1 MIRRT
6 LALFG
11 AAAVALLLI
20 APAASAQYVDD
31 DTAVDPASAQD
42 AGADPGTLPRTGSD
56 SAGNL
61 WRVAVILVAAGG
73 LLVLVAR
80 SRAAKVTVDA

>member
-1 MIRRT
+1 
-6 LALFG
+6 
-11 AAAVALLLI
+11 
-20 APAASAQYVDD
+20 
-31 DTAVDPASAQD
+31 VDPASAQD

-56 SAGNL
+56 STGNL